1 MKRQTN
7 WKVSEINGR
16 ANKKRA
22 WVKKVKERE
31 WELLGKNRGDN
42 VKKGVVKIEKKDSKG
57 VRKREK

>member
-42 VKKGVVKIEKKDSKG
+42 VKKGVVKIEKKDRKG